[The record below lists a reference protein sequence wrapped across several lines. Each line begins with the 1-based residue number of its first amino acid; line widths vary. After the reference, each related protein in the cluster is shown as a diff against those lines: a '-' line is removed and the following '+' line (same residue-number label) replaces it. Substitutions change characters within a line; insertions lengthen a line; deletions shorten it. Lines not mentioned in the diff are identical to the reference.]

1 MTKFI
6 IRRFLG
12 IFPTL
17 FIIISI
23 SFFLIRAAP
32 GGPFD
37 TEKAIPQE
45 VLVNI
50 EAKFHM
56 NDPLIVQY
64 GSYMYDI
71 LRGDLGPSFRY
82 ADHDV
87 NYFIA
92 NSFPISIQLGSLAI
106 ILALIL
112 GISTGIISALRQ
124 NTWIDYSTMGIAII
138 GISIPTFVVGPIL
151 MYFLAMKLHWLPT
164 SGWITG
170 RHGYVTLIMPVI
182 TLSLP
187 FYAYFARISRASI
200 IEVLRSDYIRTA
212 RAKGLSGPV
221 IIVKHVLKGAMLPVV
236 SFLGPALAGILT
248 GSVVIEKIFRIPGLG
263 KFFVQSAFNRDYT
276 IIMGTVIVYAVMLV
290 VLNFIVDIVYS
301 FLDPR
306 IAYK

>member
-17 FIIISI
+17 LIIISI
-23 SFFLIRAAP
+23 SFFLIRLAP
-32 GGPFD
+32 GGPFS
-37 TEKAIPQE
+37 TEKAIPKP
-45 VLVNI
+45 VLANI

-56 NDPLIVQY
+56 DEPLVMQY
-64 GSYMYDI
+64 GRYIFDV

-92 NSFPISIQLGSLAI
+92 NSFPISIFLGGISI
-106 ILALIL
+106 VVALIL

-124 NTWIDYSTMGIAII
+124 NTWLDYASMGIAVI
-138 GISIPTFVVGPIL
+138 GISIPLFVVGPIM
-151 MYFLAMKLHWLPT
+151 MYIFAMKLHWLPT

-170 RHGYVTLIMPVI
+170 RNGYVTLIMPVA
-182 TLSLP
+182 TLCLP

-221 IIVKHVLKGAMLPVV
+221 IVVKHVLKGAMLPVV

-248 GSVVIEKIFRIPGLG
+248 GSVVIEQIFRIPGLG

>member
-17 FIIISI
+17 LIIISI
-23 SFFLIRAAP
+23 SFFLIRLAP
-32 GGPFD
+32 GGPFS
-37 TEKAIPQE
+37 TEKAIPKP
-45 VLVNI
+45 VLANI

-56 NDPLIVQY
+56 DEPLVMQY
-64 GSYMYDI
+64 GRYIFDV

-92 NSFPISIQLGSLAI
+92 NSFPISIFLGGISI
-106 ILALIL
+106 VVALIL

-124 NTWIDYSTMGIAII
+124 NTWLDYASMGVAVI
-138 GISIPTFVVGPIL
+138 GISIPLFVVGPIM
-151 MYFLAMKLHWLPT
+151 MYVFAMKLHWLPT

-170 RHGYVTLIMPVI
+170 RNGYITLIMPVA
-182 TLSLP
+182 TLCLP

-221 IIVKHVLKGAMLPVV
+221 IVVKHVLKGAMLPVV

-248 GSVVIEKIFRIPGLG
+248 GSVVIEQIFRIPGLG

>member
-23 SFFLIRAAP
+23 SFFLIRLAP
-32 GGPFD
+32 GGPFS
-37 TEKAIPQE
+37 TEKAIPKPI
-45 VLVNI
+45 LANI

-56 NDPLIVQY
+56 DEPLVMQY
-64 GSYMYDI
+64 GRYLFSV
-71 LRGDLGPSFRY
+71 LQGDLGPSFRY

-92 NSFPISIQLGSLAI
+92 NSFPISIFLGGISI
-106 ILALIL
+106 IVALIL
-112 GISTGIISALRQ
+112 GISTGIISALKQ
-124 NTWIDYSTMGIAII
+124 NSWMDYASMGLAVI
-138 GISIPTFVVGPIL
+138 GISIPLFVVGPIM
-151 MYFLAMKLHWLPT
+151 MYVFAMKLHWLPT

-170 RHGYVTLIMPVI
+170 RNGYITLIMPVA
-182 TLSLP
+182 TLCLP

-221 IIVKHVLKGAMLPVV
+221 IVVKHVLKGAMLPVV

-248 GSVVIEKIFRIPGLG
+248 GSVVIESIFRIPGLG

-276 IIMGTVIVYAVMLV
+276 MIMGTVIVYAVMLV

-301 FLDPR
+301 YLDPR

>member
-17 FIIISI
+17 LIIISI
-23 SFFLIRAAP
+23 SFFLIRLAP
-32 GGPFD
+32 GGPFS
-37 TEKAIPQE
+37 TEKAIPKP
-45 VLVNI
+45 VLANI

-56 NDPLIVQY
+56 DEPLVMQY
-64 GSYMYDI
+64 GRYMYDV

-92 NSFPISIQLGSLAI
+92 NSFPISIFLGGISI
-106 ILALIL
+106 VVALIL

-124 NTWIDYSTMGIAII
+124 NTWLDYASMGIAVI
-138 GISIPTFVVGPIL
+138 GISIPLFVVGPIM
-151 MYFLAMKLHWLPT
+151 MYIFAMKLHWLPT

-170 RHGYVTLIMPVI
+170 RNGYITLIMPVA
-182 TLSLP
+182 TLCLP

-221 IIVKHVLKGAMLPVV
+221 IVVKHVLKGAMLPVV

-248 GSVVIEKIFRIPGLG
+248 GSVVIEQIFRIPGLG

>member
-17 FIIISI
+17 FIIVSI

-37 TEKAIPQE
+37 TEKAIPAE

-56 NDPLIVQY
+56 DEPLVVQY
-64 GSYMYDI
+64 GRYMYDI

-82 ADHDV
+82 PDHDV

-92 NSFPISIQLGSLAI
+92 NSFPISIQLGTISI
-106 ILALIL
+106 VLALIL

-221 IIVKHVLKGAMLPVV
+221 IIIKHVLKGAMLPVV